1 MAEQQVKKKKKGL
14 FYYINAV
21 LAALLGSLIL
31 SIILEWLG
39 IAFLWPEEGHLHSQ
53 KMMLTELGWL
63 SDSLTRGL
71 FYHSPKELA
80 EGLILSCSR
89 LRAAVC

>member
-53 KMMLTELGWL
+53 K
-63 SDSLTRGL
+63 
-71 FYHSPKELA
+71 
-80 EGLILSCSR
+80 
-89 LRAAVC
+89 

>member
-1 MAEQQVKKKKKGL
+1 MAEQQVKKEKGS

-21 LAALLGSLIL
+21 LAALFGSLIL

-53 KMMLTELGWL
+53 K
-63 SDSLTRGL
+63 
-71 FYHSPKELA
+71 
-80 EGLILSCSR
+80 
-89 LRAAVC
+89 